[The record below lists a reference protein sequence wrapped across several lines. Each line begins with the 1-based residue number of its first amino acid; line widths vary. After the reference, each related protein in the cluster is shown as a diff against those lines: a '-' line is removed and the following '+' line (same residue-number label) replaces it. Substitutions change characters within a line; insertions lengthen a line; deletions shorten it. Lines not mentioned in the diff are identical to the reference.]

1 MNVLHSKARL
11 AINFGRFS
19 IVAMN
24 LLFYSRDKKCHD
36 LSIKKD
42 LIKIFVNGAH
52 STNAIRLKKIEMK
65 CENLKNN
72 SFKK

>member
-19 IVAMN
+19 LVAMN

-36 LSIKKD
+36 LSVKED
-42 LIKIFVNGAH
+42 LIKIFVSGAH
-52 STNAIRLKKIEMK
+52 STKKK
-65 CENLKNN
+65 
-72 SFKK
+72 

>member
-19 IVAMN
+19 LVAMN

-36 LSIKKD
+36 LSVKED
-42 LIKIFVNGAH
+42 LINFFVSGAH
-52 STNAIRLKKIEMK
+52 STNVIRQKKKIEI
-65 CENLKNN
+65 
-72 SFKK
+72 